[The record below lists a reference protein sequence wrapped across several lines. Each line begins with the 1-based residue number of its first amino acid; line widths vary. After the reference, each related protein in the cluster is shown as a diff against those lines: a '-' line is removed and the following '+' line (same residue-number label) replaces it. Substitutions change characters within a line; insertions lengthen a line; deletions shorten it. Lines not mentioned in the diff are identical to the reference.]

1 MKMSIDGGSAK
12 LARRSA
18 SLATISTVFAVGSL
32 AAPAFGHHS
41 FAATYDA
48 KQPITI
54 EGVVSKMSW
63 RNPHAFL
70 YVDVPDDSGK
80 IVTWEFELS
89 PSAMLLRYGWTSET
103 IVVGEPIVVRG
114 FRARDGTQHLA
125 NAREVKLNDGRTL
138 IAGPGA
144 DSPQITAFFNAPG
157 SPKAFRAA
165 WIRVVNRNVE
175 IPN

>member
-1 MKMSIDGGSAK
+1 MKMSISGGSAK
-12 LARRSA
+12 LDRRSA
-18 SLATISTVFAVGSL
+18 SLATISTVL
-32 AAPAFGHHS
+32 AAWGLAGPAWGHHS

-70 YVDVPDDSGK
+70 YVDVSDDSGK
-80 IVTWEFELS
+80 TVTWAFELS
-89 PSAMLLRYGWTSET
+89 PSAMLLRYGWTSRT

-114 FRARDGTQHLA
+114 FRARDGSQHLA
-125 NAREVKLNDGRTL
+125 NARDVRLNDGRTL

-144 DSPQITAFFNAPG
+144 DSP
-157 SPKAFRAA
+157 
-165 WIRVVNRNVE
+165 E
-175 IPN
+175 

>member
-1 MKMSIDGGSAK
+1 
-12 LARRSA
+12 L
-18 SLATISTVFAVGSL
+18 
-32 AAPAFGHHS
+32 GHHS

-70 YVDVPDDSGK
+70 YVDVPDGSGK
-80 IVTWEFELS
+80 TVTWEFELS
-89 PSAMLLRYGWTSET
+89 PSAMLLRYGWTSQT

-114 FRARDGTQHLA
+114 FRARDGSQHLA
-125 NAREVKLNDGRTL
+125 NARDVTLNDGRTL

-144 DSPQITAFFNAPG
+144 DSPQGAE
-157 SPKAFRAA
+157 R
-165 WIRVVNRNVE
+165 
-175 IPN
+175 

>member
-1 MKMSIDGGSAK
+1 MKMSISGGRK
-12 LARRSA
+12 LDRRSA
-18 SLATISTVFAVGSL
+18 SLTTISIVL
-32 AAPAFGHHS
+32 AAWGLAATAWGHHS

-48 KQPITI
+48 KQPVTI

-80 IVTWEFELS
+80 TVTWEFELS
-89 PSAMLLRYGWTSET
+89 PSAMLLRYGWTPQT

-114 FRARDGTQHLA
+114 FRARDGTQRLA
-125 NAREVKLNDGRTL
+125 NARDVTLNDGRTL

-144 DSPQITAFFNAPG
+144 DSPQGAE
-157 SPKAFRAA
+157 R
-165 WIRVVNRNVE
+165 
-175 IPN
+175 

>member
-1 MKMSIDGGSAK
+1 MKMSTSGASAK
-12 LARRSA
+12 LARSRA
-18 SLATISTVFAVGSL
+18 SIATICTVLPVWGL
-32 AAPAFGHHS
+32 AAPALGHHS

-70 YVDVPDDSGK
+70 YVDVPDGSGK
-80 IVTWEFELS
+80 TVTWEFELS
-89 PSAMLLRYGWTSET
+89 PSAMLLRYGWTSQT

-114 FRARDGTQHLA
+114 FRARDGSQHLA
-125 NAREVKLNDGRTL
+125 NARDVTLNDGRTL

-144 DSPQITAFFNAPG
+144 DSPQGAE
-157 SPKAFRAA
+157 R
-165 WIRVVNRNVE
+165 
-175 IPN
+175 